1 MGQSRP
7 LFVYFWSF
15 QTNISIFTT
24 NICEKCPSSIRC
36 QDLNPQP
43 LERESLPITTPAQPM
58 ASLWLLNFS
67 KVMSGILVPD
77 HHFNT
82 GIRIYL
88 GLIQSL
94 RANRIIISASTTVW
108 PDLRKFRHFGKILS
122 HWAIC
127 WMVDLVFGKLL
138 YLLWHFYATA
148 GQIVTAAMAEDWKI
162 IKASGHTDL
171 R

>member
-1 MGQSRP
+1 MQKYLVSVTWGAP
-7 LFVYFWSF
+7 
-15 QTNISIFTT
+15 
-24 NICEKCPSSIRC
+24 
-36 QDLNPQP
+36 
-43 LERESLPITTPAQPM
+43 
-58 ASLWLLNFS
+58 S
-67 KVMSGILVPD
+67 KVIQIRVSNLWQLDNCLNIYIILLCLPTNGKFMTASISSNFFIGILVPD
-77 HHFNT
+77 HLFNA
-82 GIRIYL
+82 GIRIYPV
-88 GLIQSL
+88 LIQSL
-94 RANRIIISASTTVW
+94 RANRIIISASTIVW
-108 PDLRKFRHFGKILS
+108 PDLGKFCHFGKILS